1 MCNCSQAHSLVYL
14 LFHNHIINKKLTLA
28 LALPRVGCTSGG
40 GGVLKGGGSWGGWSW
55 INVNIY
61 KTLSLKSFSSYSL
74 GLKDLHYI
82 RLKSLN
88 FKWGT
93 HNELCMYLITKL
105 SHSAS
110 KFIDMYILFQHVNVA
125 NNIKC
130 NQLGENRCSTFW
142 QSYCLQLLKIYLL
155 KWLISMALWIKTH
168 FSCHIWKN
176 NNNNGMPFVHT
187 KQGMFRII
195 NDQTEKKNSRTNK
208 LMLISLNL
216 TWTNYS
222 CICWLINLYLS
233 LSQLNFIDKLQ
244 GHLSVNIFNFKKGSL
259 IESLIIFIRILVKI
273 K

>member
-28 LALPRVGCTSGG
+28 LALPRVGCRSGC

-110 KFIDMYILFQHVNVA
+110 KFRDMYILFQHVNVA

-176 NNNNGMPFVHT
+176 NNNNGTPFVHT

-195 NDQTEKKNSRTNK
+195 NDQTEEKPLELTN
-208 LMLISLNL
+208 
-216 TWTNYS
+216 
-222 CICWLINLYLS
+222 
-233 LSQLNFIDKLQ
+233 
-244 GHLSVNIFNFKKGSL
+244 
-259 IESLIIFIRILVKI
+259 
-273 K
+273 